1 MPGESRK
8 LSMFLLRNTQQTRD
22 AWDYNSTN
30 YQKIYFR
37 SSVANQQSKENDVSN
52 KAVMNDR
59 MN

>member
-1 MPGESRK
+1 
-8 LSMFLLRNTQQTRD
+8 MFLLRNTQQTRD